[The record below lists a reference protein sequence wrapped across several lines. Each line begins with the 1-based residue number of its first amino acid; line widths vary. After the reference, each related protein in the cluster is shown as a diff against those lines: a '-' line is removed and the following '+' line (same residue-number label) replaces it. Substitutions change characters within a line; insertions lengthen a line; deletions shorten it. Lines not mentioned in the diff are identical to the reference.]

1 MQRGRRPTIL
11 PRIKEKKMKWKS
23 LSALLFGVALVLSAC
38 GGDSGGS
45 TDITG
50 PGGDEEEV
58 ITDPSTPVSYSQQ
71 VAPIF
76 QASCAGSGCHVNNSR
91 NGVEL
96 TTYSTTM
103 ASVGTNYG
111 SKVVIAGNA
120 SLSPL
125 VDKIEANPAN
135 GARMP
140 DGRAALSQAKIDL
153 IRRWINEG
161 ALNN

>member
-1 MQRGRRPTIL
+1 
-11 PRIKEKKMKWKS
+11 MKWKS

>member
-1 MQRGRRPTIL
+1 MQRGGRPTIL
-11 PRIKEKKMKWKS
+11 PRIKKKKMKWKS

-38 GGDSGGS
+38 GSDSGGS

-50 PGGDEEEV
+50 PGGAEE
-58 ITDPSTPVSYSQQ
+58 IINDPSTPISYSQQ

-76 QASCAGSGCHVNNSR
+76 QGSCAGSGCHVNNSR

-111 SKVVIAGNA
+111 SKIVIAGNA

-125 VDKIEANPAN
+125 VDKIEANPAI
-135 GARMP
+135 GDRMP

-153 IRRWINEG
+153 IRKWINEG